1 MGFSKVQDR
10 KRDSEPLACAN
21 EISSAEAI
29 RNLNRQQVFD
39 ALRQNAPISRRELV
53 DLVPLSRATV
63 SSIVK
68 EMTESG
74 IVQEVGRAAST
85 GGRRPILLG
94 YRPEAKLAVGV
105 TMFDDSIKA
114 VLTDLEG
121 EPVRFLERKSS
132 GLYTEELIRE
142 MIDTVDELCG
152 SIERRRVLGLGAGLP
167 GVVDVDRGL
176 IMEHISRGRSIGA
189 PIEARQMF
197 EESLGMPSVIS
208 NRSRAAV
215 LGEMQHGV
223 AKGYHNVLYL
233 FIGRG
238 IVASIVINGDIFF
251 GPSFSAGELG
261 HTTVV
266 PEGLLCGCGNR
277 GCLDMYSSESALVAR
292 AIAAA
297 RGLPDSIMRSMV
309 HGGNLQLLSS
319 DHVVKAAQLGD
330 AAAIEAL
337 DETGRFLGIAL
348 SSAINLLNPELL
360 ILGGPIGCTT
370 GRLLIEPVRREIERH
385 TLSIPLSVL
394 DIVSGSEE
402 TKSAAIGAAV
412 LALKGAPIEAIFA
425 PCDPECI
432 ELGI

>member
-1 MGFSKVQDR
+1 MDSSIVGDR
-10 KRDSEPLACAN
+10 KRDTSPLASAN

-29 RNLNRQQVFD
+29 RNLNRQQVFN
-39 ALRQNAPISRRELV
+39 ALRQNDPISRRELV

-74 IVQEVGRAAST
+74 ILQEVGLAAST
-85 GGRRPILLG
+85 GGRRPTLLG
-94 YRPEAKLAVGV
+94 YQPEAKLAVGI

-132 GLYTEELIRE
+132 GLYIEELIRE
-142 MIDTVDELCG
+142 MINTVEELCN
-152 SIERRRVLGLGAGLP
+152 SIDRRRVLGLGVGLP

-176 IMEHISRGRSIGA
+176 ILEHISRGRSIGA
-189 PIEARQMF
+189 PIQARQMF
-197 EESLGMPSVIS
+197 EDSLGIPSVIS

-215 LGEMQHGV
+215 LGEMQIGV

-251 GPSFSAGELG
+251 GPSFSAGEIG
-261 HTTVV
+261 HMTVV
-266 PEGLLCGCGNR
+266 PEGHLCGCGNY
-277 GCLDMYSSESALVAR
+277 GCLEMYASDSALVAR

-297 RGLPDSIMRSMV
+297 RSLPESIMRNMT
-309 HGGNLQLLSS
+309 HRGNLQVLSS
-319 DHVVKAAQLGD
+319 DDVIKAAQLGD

-337 DETGRFLGIAL
+337 NETGRFLGIAL
-348 SSAINLLNPELL
+348 SSAVNLLNPELL
-360 ILGGPIGCTT
+360 ILGGPIGCKA
-370 GRLLIEPVRREIERH
+370 GSLLIEPVRQEIERH
-385 TLSIPLSVL
+385 TLSIPLSIL
-394 DIVSGSEE
+394 GMVSGSEE

-412 LALKGAPIEAIFA
+412 LALKSAPIEAIFA

-432 ELGI
+432 ALNI